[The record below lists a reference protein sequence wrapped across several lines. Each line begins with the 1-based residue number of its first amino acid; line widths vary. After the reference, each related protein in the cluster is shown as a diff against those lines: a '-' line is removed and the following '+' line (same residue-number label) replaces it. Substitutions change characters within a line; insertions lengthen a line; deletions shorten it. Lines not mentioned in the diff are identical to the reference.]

1 MLAIS
6 LDFRCN
12 FSDILRGKEQVQ
24 NYALYLDKEY
34 KQDTCLF
41 FVDYRK
47 VVLPIFLGFFILS
60 SFASQI
66 YAIEMTTVVIPS
78 LDEAQ
83 AQFTGDGI
91 VTITY
96 DPNSALSKN
105 LTGFDENVKFKANMS
120 TPGMQE
126 LVSTINQVLNQK
138 QTTARIQNATLDY
151 NAQIHGTPG
160 QLKISYL
167 VRLKPLMQ
175 GVTLPNQND
184 SAVNVI
190 DMDWRSFV
198 VPQPLNLQVPGLGEI
213 NVNYPIGL
221 IQAKLPNFATQL
233 AASDTEKLLEKPIF
247 DFTLMG
253 QSLDS
258 WHFLFDPTGS
268 QAGMLGSG
276 FEEIAGAKVVSI
288 FSLGESSFREG
299 TFQDIEQDAKATID
313 GTTVNIH
320 TFKSKPSGQIQIAG
334 FAQLRGEFIAVSED
348 APQGTNTATGGFPL
362 QVLLILG
369 GMMGAVAVFVLFKAR
384 K

>member
-12 FSDILRGKEQVQ
+12 LSDILRGKEQVQ

-60 SFASQI
+60 SFVSQI

-167 VRLKPLMQ
+167 VRLKPLIQ

-221 IQAKLPNFATQL
+221 LQAKLPNLASQIAAT
-233 AASDTEKLLEKPIF
+233 DTEKLLEKPIF
-247 DFTLMG
+247 DFALMG
-253 QSLDS
+253 QLLDT

-299 TFQDIEQDAKATID
+299 TFQDIEQEAKATID

-334 FAQLRGEFIAVSED
+334 FAQLRGEFVTVSED
-348 APQGTNTATGGFPL
+348 APQGTSTATGGFPL

>member
-1 MLAIS
+1 LLAIS

-47 VVLPIFLGFFILS
+47 VILPIFLGFFILS

-78 LDEAQ
+78 LNEAQ

-105 LTGFDENVKFKANMS
+105 LTGFDVNVKFKANMS

-126 LVSTINQVLNQK
+126 LVSTINQALNQK

-167 VRLKPLMQ
+167 VRLKPLIQ

-198 VPQPLNLQVPGLGEI
+198 VPQPLNLQAPGLGEI

-299 TFQDIEQDAKATID
+299 TFQDIEQEAKATID

-334 FAQLRGEFIAVSED
+334 FAQLRGQFITASED

>member
-1 MLAIS
+1 
-6 LDFRCN
+6 
-12 FSDILRGKEQVQ
+12 
-24 NYALYLDKEY
+24 
-34 KQDTCLF
+34 
-41 FVDYRK
+41 VDYRK
-47 VVLPIFLGFFILS
+47 IILPIFLGLFILS
-60 SFASQI
+60 SFASQA
-66 YAIEMTTVVIPS
+66 YAIEMTTVVIPT
-78 LDEAQ
+78 LNEAQ

-105 LTGFDENVKFKANMS
+105 LTGFNENVKFKANMS
-120 TPGMQE
+120 TPGMKE

-151 NAQIHGTPG
+151 NAQIHGTAG

-167 VRLKPLMQ
+167 VRFKPLIQ
-175 GVTLPNQND
+175 DVTLPNQNNT
-184 SAVNVI
+184 AVNVV

-198 VPQPLNLQVPGLGEI
+198 VPEPLNLQIPGLGEI
-213 NVNYPIGL
+213 DVNYPIGL
-221 IQAKLPNFATQL
+221 LQAKLPNLASQIAAT
-233 AASDTEKLLEKPIF
+233 DTEKLLEKPIF
-247 DFTLMG
+247 DFALMG
-253 QSLDS
+253 QSLDT

-276 FEEIAGAKVVSI
+276 FKEIAGAKVVSI

-299 TFQDIEQDAKATID
+299 TFKDIEQEAKATID
-313 GTTVNIH
+313 GTGVNIH
-320 TFKSKPSGQIQIAG
+320 TFKSKPSAQIQIAG
-334 FAQLRGEFIAVSED
+334 FAQLRGQFVTVSEE

>member
-1 MLAIS
+1 ME
-6 LDFRCN
+6 C
-12 FSDILRGKEQVQ
+12 
-24 NYALYLDKEY
+24 
-34 KQDTCLF
+34 
-41 FVDYRK
+41 RK
-47 VVLPIFLGFFILS
+47 VFLPIFLGLFILAS
-60 SFASQI
+60 LASQV
-66 YAIEMTTVVIPS
+66 YAIEMTTVVIPT

-105 LTGFDENVKFKANMS
+105 LTGYDQNVKFKANMS
-120 TPGMQE
+120 TPGMDE
-126 LVSTINQVLNQK
+126 MISTINQVLTQK

-167 VRLKPLMQ
+167 VRLKPFMQ
-175 GVTLPNQND
+175 DVTLPNQNNT
-184 SAVNVI
+184 AVNVV
-190 DMDWRSFV
+190 DMDWRSFK
-198 VPQPLNLQVPGLGEI
+198 VPQPLYLEVPGLGRI
-213 NVNYPIGL
+213 NVNYAIGL
-221 IQAKLPNFATQL
+221 IQAKLPSIAAQIS
-233 AASDTEKLLEKPIF
+233 ASDTEKLLEKPIL
-247 DFTLMG
+247 DFTLIG
-253 QSLDS
+253 QPLDT

-276 FEEIAGAKVVSI
+276 FKEIAGAKVVSI
-288 FSLGESSFREG
+288 YSLGESSFREG
-299 TFQDIEQDAKATID
+299 TFKDIEQDGKATID
-313 GTTVNIH
+313 GTAVNIH
-320 TFKSKPSGQIQIAG
+320 TFQSKPSAQIQMAG
-334 FAQLRGEFIAVSED
+334 FAQLKGDFVVVSAE